1 MAVTV
6 KEFEAVKVDVEK
18 HEKWIYG
25 NGEPGAKTD
34 ICMMKDQLARINK
47 ATGWIIGACI
57 TVITSILIW
66 LFTTVLP
73 KTLTHISLALK

>member
-1 MAVTV
+1 MGTAVTREEFNGV
-6 KEFEAVKVDVEK
+6 KDDVAK

-25 NGEPGAKTD
+25 NGEPGAKTELL
-34 ICMMKDQLARINK
+34 IMKEQMDRINK

-66 LFTTVLP
+66 LFTAVLP
-73 KTLTHISLALK
+73 NVVKGL